1 MKLHVVGDPA
11 STYRARLDALD
22 LTAAPNPRGDCLLV
36 WDAQLDAAL
45 ATMEREPDLRWV
57 HTRMAGVPSP
67 LLHACQRHDLILT
80 NGSGAHGEAIAEY
93 VVAMLL
99 ALCKRLPELLQHQHD
114 RIWWHDAHARELAG
128 QTVGIIGTGALGR
141 ATARLLRAL
150 NTRLIGVRRAPGPVP
165 EFDEVHT
172 TAELASVLAHLDA
185 LVIAAPLTPATR
197 GLIGRA
203 ELDLLPAHALLINV
217 GRGPIVDERA
227 LTDALHA
234 GRLAGAAL
242 DVFAHEPLAHDSPLW
257 SAPNLILSPHCAD
270 NTHQTTQRE
279 LALFLDN
286 LARWGRGE
294 PLRNVVDAQRG
305 Y

>member
-11 STYRARLDALD
+11 PSYRARLHALALPADA
-22 LTAAPNPRGDCLLV
+22 PGDCLLL
-36 WDAQLDAAL
+36 WDPQLDAAL
-45 ATMEREPDLRWV
+45 AKMEREDDLRWV
-57 HTRMAGVPSP
+57 HTRMAGVPDA
-67 LLHACQRHDLILT
+67 LLRACQHHDLILT

-99 ALCKRLPELLQHQHD
+99 ALCKRLPELFGHQ
-114 RIWWHDAHARELAG
+114 RERFWWHGAYARELAG
-128 QTVGIIGTGALGR
+128 QTVGILGTGALGR
-141 ATARLLRAL
+141 ACARLLRAFG
-150 NTRLIGVRRAPGPVP
+150 TRLVGIRRTTGAVS

-172 TAELASVLAHLDA
+172 TADLASVLPRLDA

-203 ELDLLPAHALLINV
+203 ELDLLEDHALLINV

-227 LTDALHA
+227 LTDALHR

-242 DVFAHEPLAHDSPLW
+242 DVFAHEPLPSDSPLW
-257 SAPNLILSPHCAD
+257 AAPRLILSPHCAD
-270 NTHQTTQRE
+270 NTPQTTQRE

-286 LARWGRGE
+286 VARWGRGE
-294 PLRNVVDAQRG
+294 PLRNVVDARRG